1 MEEFVSV
8 TEGKTR
14 LLVPKAAKPEEGVV
28 FYNPVQRLSRD
39 ISVCLYDGKR
49 FCDPLAASGARGIR
63 LAKERKFKAT
73 MSDRNPRAIELI
85 LKNAK
90 ANKVKVEAIREDAN
104 RLLSGR
110 VWDCVDIDPFGSP
123 VPFLDLAVRSAKKT
137 IGMAATDTAALC
149 GVYPEVCRRRYMAQT
164 IKPEYFHEV
173 GIRILAGYAVRC
185 GAKYDVALSP
195 ILAHS
200 SNHYYRIYFSV
211 SRGAGRSDAALEGM
225 GYLHHCLNCLT
236 RFSDKT
242 PISEKCPD
250 CGGSEKMLLAGPLY
264 TGKLWDKTACKKAFN
279 RAKRLKFPEAQKLIA
294 LLLEEADAPP
304 WHYDLHALCSIAK
317 IGPPKLEWL
326 FSRLKQNGFSA
337 TTRTHFSP
345 KGFRTGAPVGE
356 ILSALKDSRPL

>member
-1 MEEFVSV
+1 MEEFVSI

-14 LLVPKAAKPEEGVV
+14 LLVPKAQKPEDGVV
-28 FYNPVQRLSRD
+28 FYNPVQKLSRD

-63 LAKERKFKAT
+63 LTKERKFKAT
-73 MSDRNPRAIELI
+73 LSDRNPRAIELI
-85 LKNAK
+85 EKNAK

-123 VPFLDLAVRSAKKT
+123 VPFLDLAVRSAKKI

-149 GVYPEVCRRRYMAQT
+149 GVYPEVCRRRYMAAT

-173 GIRILAGYAVRC
+173 GMRVLAGYAVRC

-200 SNHYYRIYFSV
+200 SNHYYRVYFSV
-211 SRGAGRSDAALEGM
+211 SRGAGRADAALEEI
-225 GYLHHCLNCLT
+225 GYLHHCPNCLT
-236 RFSDKT
+236 RLSDKN
-242 PISEKCPD
+242 PVAGGNCPD
-250 CGGSEKMLLAGPLY
+250 CGTKMLLAGPLY
-264 TGKLWDKTACKKAFN
+264 TGRLWDKKACEKALR
-279 RAKRLKFPEAQKLIA
+279 RAKRLRFPEAQKLIT
-294 LLLEEADAPP
+294 LLLEEMDAPP

-326 FSRLKQNGFSA
+326 FGRLKEKGFSA
-337 TTRTHFSP
+337 TRTHFSP
-345 KGFRTGAPVGE
+345 KGFRTDAPVKE
-356 ILSALKDSRPL
+356 ILSILNDNKSP

>member
-1 MEEFVSV
+1 MEELASV
-8 TEGKTR
+8 TEGRTR
-14 LLVPKAAKPEEGVV
+14 LLVPKAAKPEDGVV

-63 LAKERKFKAT
+63 LARERKFKAT

-90 ANKVKVEAIREDAN
+90 ANDVKVEAIREDAN
-104 RLLSGR
+104 RLMAGR

-123 VPFLDLAVRSAKKT
+123 VPFLDMAVRAAKKT

-211 SRGAGRSDAALEGM
+211 SRGAGRSDAALDEM
-225 GYLHHCLNCLT
+225 EYLHHCPNCLA

-250 CGGSEKMLLAGPLY
+250 CGSEMLTAGPLY
-264 TGKLWDKTACKKAFN
+264 TGRLWDKPACRKALN

-294 LLLEEADAPP
+294 LLLEEADARP

-317 IGPPKLEWL
+317 TGPPKLEWL
-326 FSRLKQNGFSA
+326 FGRLKENGFSA
-337 TTRTHFSP
+337 TRTHFSP
-345 KGFRTGAPVGE
+345 KGFRTDAPVKKV
-356 ILSALKDSRPL
+356 LTLLKGNKSP